1 MTEPAATSGLISK
14 RCPRCGSAFDCGA
27 RTRPFTCWCAA
38 MPAMPPGAQ
47 PATGA
52 RCLCPECLADEI
64 ARRIAAGAV
73 GAGAGADRPERE
85 D

>member
-1 MTEPAATSGLISK
+1 MTEPAATPGLISK

-38 MPAMPPGAQ
+38 MPAMPAGAR

-52 RCLCPECLADEI
+52 RCLCPACLADEI
-64 ARRIAAGAV
+64 ARRVAAST
-73 GAGAGADRPERE
+73 AGEGPARPERE

>member
-1 MTEPAATSGLISK
+1 MTEPAATPGLISK

-38 MPAMPPGAQ
+38 MPAGAQ

-52 RCLCPECLADEI
+52 RGLCPACLADEI
-64 ARRIAAGAV
+64 ARRVAAST
-73 GAGAGADRPERE
+73 AGEGPARPERE